1 MVRECIDIYDLAE
14 VIQEDML
21 NTYSI
26 VMGLVSDKYL
36 MSKEGSRGKYDCVV
50 TKKGKKIGMGRYTTS
65 EGVTK
70 ITLSS
75 AAADMVIRNIR
86 NGRYL
91 NRHTEME
98 NDDKE
103 NGDKV
108 CK

>member
-1 MVRECIDIYDLAE
+1 M
-14 VIQEDML
+14 
-21 NTYSI
+21 
-26 VMGLVSDKYL
+26 
-36 MSKEGSRGKYDCVV
+36 
-50 TKKGKKIGMGRYTTS
+50 GKKIGMGIYTTS

-98 NDDKE
+98 NDDK
-103 NGDKV
+103 V

>member
-1 MVRECIDIYDLAE
+1 
-14 VIQEDML
+14 
-21 NTYSI
+21 
-26 VMGLVSDKYL
+26 MGRNN
-36 MSKEGSRGKYDCVV
+36 KELKYDCVV

-65 EGVTK
+65 EGVAK

-98 NDDKE
+98 NDDK
-103 NGDKV
+103 V